1 MTISIP
7 SLYAITSSIQPSVFF
22 IEECNYNDSKNKQPS
37 YIKKEMIRG
46 NISTINA
53 SSKEIEN
60 PNIQR
65 IERAYINKENDSI
78 VVSGHVKFLAN
89 SLEPLNCN
97 SKDFVDAHKNF
108 INKSK
113 EENYFEILATKYL
126 INIINGRWLW
136 RNFAISNNIKIT
148 IKTNKNNLNLTFD
161 PLSLSTV
168 FSMDIKEF
176 LNIENFIEIRNE
188 ITKSLQEKNNLLI
201 LDIVAICQIGE
212 GAYYF
217 PSEEFSD
224 EKNKDSSKILFGIL
238 DKTNNKQAGIHSQKI
253 GNAIRTIDCWY
264 SEFKNNKVV
273 LPIEPYGQQQSI
285 SKAWRNSTNKEDLYS
300 ILSRINNNK
309 YTIQVK

>member
-1 MTISIP
+1 M
-7 SLYAITSSIQPSVFF
+7 YKKQ
-22 IEECNYNDSKNKQPS
+22 EE
-37 YIKKEMIRG
+37 
-46 NISTINA
+46 INNA
-53 SSKEIEN
+53 
-60 PNIQR
+60 
-65 IERAYINKENDSI
+65 
-78 VVSGHVKFLAN
+78 
-89 SLEPLNCN
+89 
-97 SKDFVDAHKNF
+97 
-108 INKSK
+108 
-113 EENYFEILATKYL
+113 L
-126 INIINGRWLW
+126 I
-136 RNFAISNNIKIT
+136 
-148 IKTNKNNLNLTFD
+148 
-161 PLSLSTV
+161 
-168 FSMDIKEF
+168 EF

-300 ILSRINNNK
+300 ILSRINNLNILEEK
-309 YTIQVK
+309 DTALFLLGCFIRGGVFSGGKK